1 MRKKSFRIETILKY
15 QDCSFNLLFIKV
27 TFNSKNWKEN
37 FANLSNKNITVQDL
51 VFSKIFHF
59 ILVLKQK

>member
-27 TFNSKNWKEN
+27 TSNSKNWKEN